1 VPDKPVGF
9 RIEVYWAPDN
19 NILGSPLRCE
29 DIRCATKKIVNFAVL
44 KQTVLTIIKV
54 NPVKIQI
61 SNGVK
66 LTKGSKYENG
76 RRKKESKEA
85 GNKLRQDE

>member
-1 VPDKPVGF
+1 M
-9 RIEVYWAPDN
+9 
-19 NILGSPLRCE
+19 GSSLRYE
-29 DIRCATKKIVNFAVL
+29 KIVYFAVSA
-44 KQTVLTIIKV
+44 QMVLTIIKV

-85 GNKLRQDE
+85 GH